1 MCPFGQERIY
11 GFMNIV
17 DTFKKIFFPIEEPSH
32 DFSLPA
38 NDDLARNFDTSKEN
52 TSQSSSNFS
61 GGDNTNNTNTISD
74 EFSDIKEIFP
84 SIDVN
89 IEYIKVKY
97 NLLINSDIVLREF
110 LLTARNK
117 QYRAF
122 LLFIDGMTDMDL
134 VNNYV
139 LKPLMLKNNANS
151 FDGNQNQVVSEA
163 VTNNITVRKVKKF
176 NIKEYILNCL
186 LPQNNVKPQKEFKE
200 IFSSVNS
207 GNCALFI
214 DTLDIAFDID
224 VKGFQTRAINKPEN
238 EVVLRGPQEAFVENL
253 RTNTS
258 LIRRI
263 INNENLIMENI
274 RVGKISKTVCS
285 VCYMRNIANDD
296 LVAEVKYRLNNID
309 IDYLVSSGQ
318 LEQLLED
325 NTKYSLPQII
335 STERP
340 DKTSTYLLE
349 GRVVV
354 LVNGSPYALIVPAVF
369 VDFLESSEDKNIK
382 FQFANLLKVIRIA
395 SFLITLLLPGIY
407 VAITSFHLEFIP
419 TELLFAIVA
428 SRASVPFSIIFE
440 IIIMELSFELIREA
454 GLRVPS
460 PIGPTIGIIGA
471 LIIGQSA
478 VEAGIVS
485 PILIIIVAITGI
497 TSFAIP
503 DYYLA
508 FHCRIWRFVYII
520 FGYLAG
526 LLGIAFASFIHI
538 LIATKVQS
546 FGVSYLEP
554 YIPSKGRLS
563 SGIFNKPIWKREKR
577 EDFLDTKKKDK
588 QEHISMKW
596 KYLD

>member
-1 MCPFGQERIY
+1 MK
-11 GFMNIV
+11 IV
-17 DTFKKIFFPIEEPSH
+17 DTFKKIFFPIEEPTH
-32 DFSLPA
+32 DFSLPTTD
-38 NDDLARNFDTSKEN
+38 NN
-52 TSQSSSNFS
+52 SSSDFN
-61 GGDNTNNTNTISD
+61 NNKTNQYNDSNNKISDKTDAEISD
-74 EFSDIKEIFP
+74 EFSDVKEIFP

-596 KYLD
+596 RF

>member
-1 MCPFGQERIY
+1 
-11 GFMNIV
+11 
-17 DTFKKIFFPIEEPSH
+17 
-32 DFSLPA
+32 
-38 NDDLARNFDTSKEN
+38 
-52 TSQSSSNFS
+52 
-61 GGDNTNNTNTISD
+61 
-74 EFSDIKEIFP
+74 
-84 SIDVN
+84 
-89 IEYIKVKY
+89 
-97 NLLINSDIVLREF
+97 
-110 LLTARNK
+110 
-117 QYRAF
+117 
-122 LLFIDGMTDMDL
+122 MDL

-139 LKPLMLKNNANS
+139 LIPLMLKNNANS
-151 FDGNQNQVVSEA
+151 FYGKQNQVVSEA

-596 KYLD
+596 RF

>member
-1 MCPFGQERIY
+1 MK
-11 GFMNIV
+11 IV
-17 DTFKKIFFPIEEPSH
+17 DTFKKIFFPIEEPTH

-38 NDDLARNFDTSKEN
+38 TDNN
-52 TSQSSSNFS
+52 SSSDNNKTNQYNDS
-61 GGDNTNNTNTISD
+61 NNKISDNTDTEISD
-74 EFSDIKEIFP
+74 EFSDVKEIFP

-139 LKPLMLKNNANS
+139 LKPLMLKKNANS

-497 TSFAIP
+497 TSFSIP

>member
-1 MCPFGQERIY
+1 MK
-11 GFMNIV
+11 IV
-17 DTFKKIFFPIEEPSH
+17 DKFKKIFFPIQEATH
-32 DFSLPA
+32 DFTLPA
-38 NDDLARNFDTSKEN
+38 LEN
-52 TSQSSSNFS
+52 TENTPDEIPLDANEEVGSVKDIFS
-61 GGDNTNNTNTISD
+61 
-74 EFSDIKEIFP
+74 

-89 IEYIKVKY
+89 IDYIKVKY

-122 LLFIDGMTDMDL
+122 LLFIDGMTDMNL
-134 VNNYV
+134 VNDYV
-139 LKPLMLKNNANS
+139 LEPLMLKNTANS
-151 FDGNQNQVVSEA
+151 FEGSQIVAEA

-176 NIKEYILNCL
+176 NIKEHILNSL
-186 LPQNNVKPQKEFKE
+186 LPQNNVKTTKDFEK
-200 IFSSVNS
+200 IFSSVNA
-207 GNCALFI
+207 GNCALFV
-214 DTLDIAFDID
+214 DTLDVAFDID
-224 VKGFQTRAINKPEN
+224 VKGFEKRAITKPEN
-238 EVVLRGPQEAFVENL
+238 EVVLRGPQEAFVENI

-263 INNENLIMENI
+263 INNENLIIENFTI
-274 RVGKISKTVCS
+274 GKISKTNCS
-285 VCYMRNIANDD
+285 VCYINNITNKD
-296 LVAEVKYRLNNID
+296 LVAEVKFRLNNID

-318 LEQLLED
+318 LEQLIED
-325 NTKYSLPQII
+325 DSKYSLPQII

-340 DKTSTYLLE
+340 DKTATFLLE
-349 GRVVV
+349 GRVVL
-354 LVNGSPYALIVPAVF
+354 LVNGSPYALIVPAIF
-369 VDFLESSEDKNIK
+369 IDFLESSEDKNIK
-382 FQFANLLKVIRIA
+382 FQFSNLLKIIRIA

-428 SRASVPFSIIFE
+428 SRALVPFSIIFE

-471 LIIGQSA
+471 LIIGQAA
-478 VEAGIVS
+478 VDAGIVS

-508 FHCRIWRFVYII
+508 FHCRIWRFIYVI
-520 FGYLAG
+520 FGYFAG
-526 LLGIAFASFIHI
+526 LLGIAFVSFIHL
-538 LIATKVQS
+538 LIAANVKS
-546 FGVSYLEP
+546 FGISYLEP
-554 YIPSKGRLS
+554 YIPSKGKLS
-563 SGIFNKPIWKREKR
+563 NGLFSKPIWKREER
-577 EDFLDTKKKDK
+577 DDFLDTQKENK

-596 KYLD
+596 KYEK

>member
-1 MCPFGQERIY
+1 MK
-11 GFMNIV
+11 IV

-38 NDDLARNFDTSKEN
+38 NDDSSSSLGTNKSSAT
-52 TSQSSSNFS
+52 QSNSNFS
-61 GGDNTNNTNTISD
+61 NRNTTNASNIISD
-74 EFSDIKEIFP
+74 EFSDVKEIFP

-151 FDGNQNQVVSEA
+151 FYGNQHQVVSEA

-186 LPQNNVKPQKEFKE
+186 LPQNNVMTQKEFKE

-224 VKGFQTRAINKPEN
+224 VKGFKTRAINKPEN

-274 RVGKISKTVCS
+274 RVGTVSKTVCS
-285 VCYMRNIANDD
+285 VCYMQNIANDD

-369 VDFLESSEDKNIK
+369 VDFLESSEDNNIK

-508 FHCRIWRFVYII
+508 FHCRIWRFMYII

-596 KYLD
+596 RF

>member
-1 MCPFGQERIY
+1 MK
-11 GFMNIV
+11 IV

-38 NDDLARNFDTSKEN
+38 NDDDLSSSLDTNKSS
-52 TSQSSSNFS
+52 TAQSNSNFS
-61 GGDNTNNTNTISD
+61 NRNTTNASNIISD

-186 LPQNNVKPQKEFKE
+186 LPQNNVKTQKEFKE

-224 VKGFQTRAINKPEN
+224 VKGFKTRAINKPEN

-274 RVGKISKTVCS
+274 RVGTVSKTVCS
-285 VCYMRNIANDD
+285 VCYMQNIANDD

-369 VDFLESSEDKNIK
+369 VDFLESSEDNNIK

-407 VAITSFHLEFIP
+407 IAITSFHLEFIP

-508 FHCRIWRFVYII
+508 FHCRIWRFMYII

-526 LLGIAFASFIHI
+526 LLGIAFATFIHV

-577 EDFLDTKKKDK
+577 EDFLDTKKKNK

-596 KYLD
+596 RF

>member
-1 MCPFGQERIY
+1 MK
-11 GFMNIV
+11 IV
-17 DTFKKIFFPIEEPSH
+17 DKFKKIFFPIQEATH
-32 DFSLPA
+32 DFTLPA
-38 NDDLARNFDTSKEN
+38 LENTEN
-52 TSQSSSNFS
+52 TSDEIPLDANEEVGSVKDIFS
-61 GGDNTNNTNTISD
+61 
-74 EFSDIKEIFP
+74 

-89 IEYIKVKY
+89 IDYIKVKY

-122 LLFIDGMTDMDL
+122 LLFIDGMTDMNL
-134 VNNYV
+134 VNDYV
-139 LKPLMLKNNANS
+139 LEPLMLKNTANS
-151 FDGNQNQVVSEA
+151 FEGSQIVAEA

-176 NIKEYILNCL
+176 NIKEHILNSL
-186 LPQNNVKPQKEFKE
+186 LPQNNVKTTKDFEK
-200 IFSSVNS
+200 IFSSVNA
-207 GNCALFI
+207 GNCALFV
-214 DTLDIAFDID
+214 DTLDVAFDID
-224 VKGFQTRAINKPEN
+224 VKGFEKRAITKPEN
-238 EVVLRGPQEAFVENL
+238 EVVLRGPQEAFVENI

-263 INNENLIMENI
+263 INNENLIIENFTI
-274 RVGKISKTVCS
+274 GKISKTNCS
-285 VCYMRNIANDD
+285 VCYINNITNKD
-296 LVAEVKYRLNNID
+296 LVAEVKFRLNNID

-318 LEQLLED
+318 LEQLIED
-325 NTKYSLPQII
+325 DSKYSLPQII

-340 DKTSTYLLE
+340 DKTATFLLE
-349 GRVVV
+349 GRVVL
-354 LVNGSPYALIVPAVF
+354 LVNGSPYALIVPAIF
-369 VDFLESSEDKNIK
+369 IDFLESSEDKNIK
-382 FQFANLLKVIRIA
+382 FQFSNLLKIIRIA

-471 LIIGQSA
+471 LIIGQAA
-478 VEAGIVS
+478 VDAGIVS

-508 FHCRIWRFVYII
+508 FHCRIWRFIYVI
-520 FGYLAG
+520 FGYFAG
-526 LLGIAFASFIHI
+526 LLGIAFVSFIHL
-538 LIATKVQS
+538 LIAANVKS
-546 FGVSYLEP
+546 FGISYLEP
-554 YIPSKGRLS
+554 YIPSKGKLS
-563 SGIFNKPIWKREKR
+563 NGLFSKPIWKREER
-577 EDFLDTKKKDK
+577 DDFLDTQKENK

-596 KYLD
+596 KYEK

>member
-1 MCPFGQERIY
+1 MK
-11 GFMNIV
+11 IV
-17 DTFKKIFFPIEEPSH
+17 DKFKKIFFPIQEATH
-32 DFSLPA
+32 DFTLPA
-38 NDDLARNFDTSKEN
+38 LENTEN
-52 TSQSSSNFS
+52 TSDEIPLDSNEEVGSVKDIFS
-61 GGDNTNNTNTISD
+61 
-74 EFSDIKEIFP
+74 

-89 IEYIKVKY
+89 IDYIKVKY

-122 LLFIDGMTDMDL
+122 LLFIDGMTDMNL
-134 VNNYV
+134 VNDYV
-139 LKPLMLKNNANS
+139 LEPLMLKNTANS
-151 FDGNQNQVVSEA
+151 FEGSQIVAEA

-176 NIKEYILNCL
+176 NIKEHILNSL
-186 LPQNNVKPQKEFKE
+186 LPQNNVKTTKDFEK
-200 IFSSVNS
+200 IFSSVNA
-207 GNCALFI
+207 GNCALFV
-214 DTLDIAFDID
+214 DTLDVAFDID
-224 VKGFQTRAINKPEN
+224 VKGFEKRAITKPEN
-238 EVVLRGPQEAFVENL
+238 EVVLRGPQEAFVENI

-263 INNENLIMENI
+263 INNENLIIENFTI
-274 RVGKISKTVCS
+274 GKISKTNCS
-285 VCYMRNIANDD
+285 VCYINNITNKD
-296 LVAEVKYRLNNID
+296 LVAEVKFRLNNID

-318 LEQLLED
+318 LEQLIED
-325 NTKYSLPQII
+325 DSKYSLPQII

-340 DKTSTYLLE
+340 DKTATFLLE
-349 GRVVV
+349 GRVVL
-354 LVNGSPYALIVPAVF
+354 LVNGSPYALIVPAIF
-369 VDFLESSEDKNIK
+369 IDFLESSEDKNIK
-382 FQFANLLKVIRIA
+382 FQFSNLLKIIRIA

-471 LIIGQSA
+471 LIIGQAA
-478 VEAGIVS
+478 VDAGIVS

-508 FHCRIWRFVYII
+508 FHCRIWRFIYVI
-520 FGYLAG
+520 FGYFAG
-526 LLGIAFASFIHI
+526 LLGIAFVSFIHL
-538 LIATKVQS
+538 LIAANVKS
-546 FGVSYLEP
+546 FGISYLEP
-554 YIPSKGRLS
+554 YIPSKGKLS
-563 SGIFNKPIWKREKR
+563 NGLFSKPIWKREER
-577 EDFLDTKKKDK
+577 DDFLDTQKENK

-596 KYLD
+596 KYEK

>member
-1 MCPFGQERIY
+1 MP
-11 GFMNIV
+11 N
-17 DTFKKIFFPIEEPSH
+17 
-32 DFSLPA
+32 A
-38 NDDLARNFDTSKEN
+38 NDDTFDVKN
-52 TSQSSSNFS
+52 
-61 GGDNTNNTNTISD
+61 
-74 EFSDIKEIFP
+74 IFP

-89 IEYIKVKY
+89 MEYIKVKY
-97 NLLINSDIVLREF
+97 NLLINSDIILREF

-122 LLFIDGMTDMDL
+122 LLFIDGMTDMNL
-134 VNNYV
+134 VNDYV
-139 LKPLMLKNNANS
+139 LKPLMLKNSANS
-151 FDGNQNQVVSEA
+151 FEGSQNQVISEA

-176 NIKEYILNCL
+176 NIKEYILNSL
-186 LPQNNVKPQKEFKE
+186 LPQNNVKVQKEFNE

-207 GNCALFI
+207 GNCMLFI

-224 VKGFQTRAINKPEN
+224 VKGFKTRSINKPEN
-238 EVVLRGPQEAFVENL
+238 EVVLRGPQEAFVENI

-258 LIRRI
+258 LVRRI

-274 RVGKISKTVCS
+274 RIGKVSKTTCAI
-285 VCYMRNIANDD
+285 CYMKNIANDD
-296 LVAEVKYRLNNID
+296 LVAEVKFRLNNIN
-309 IDYLVSSGQ
+309 IDYLVSSGE
-318 LEQLLED
+318 LEQLIED
-325 NTKYSLPQII
+325 NSKYSLPQMI

-340 DKTSTYLLE
+340 DKTATYLLE
-349 GRVVV
+349 GRVAII
-354 LVNGSPYALIVPAVF
+354 VNGSPYALILPAVF
-369 VDFLESSEDKNIK
+369 IDFLESSEDKNIK
-382 FQFANLLKVIRIA
+382 FQFANLLKIIRIA
-395 SFLITLLLPGIY
+395 AYLITLLLPGIY

-471 LIIGQSA
+471 LIIGQAA
-478 VEAGIVS
+478 VDAGIVS

-508 FHCRIWRFVYII
+508 FHCRVWRFVYII
-520 FGYLAG
+520 LGYLAG
-526 LLGIAFASFIHI
+526 LLGIAFASFAYL
-538 LIATKVQS
+538 LIAAKVQS

-554 YIPSKGRLS
+554 YIPSKGKAS
-563 SGIFNKPIWKREKR
+563 NGFFDKPIWKREKR
-577 EDFLDTKKKDK
+577 DSFLDTKKEDK

-596 KYLD
+596 RY

>member
-1 MCPFGQERIY
+1 MK
-11 GFMNIV
+11 IV
-17 DTFKKIFFPIEEPSH
+17 DTFKKIFFPIEEPTH
-32 DFSLPA
+32 DFSLPTTD
-38 NDDLARNFDTSKEN
+38 NN
-52 TSQSSSNFS
+52 SSSDFN
-61 GGDNTNNTNTISD
+61 NNKTNQYNDSNNKISDKTDAEISD
-74 EFSDIKEIFP
+74 EFSDVKEIFP

-382 FQFANLLKVIRIA
+382 FQFANLLKIIRIA

-596 KYLD
+596 RF

>member
-1 MCPFGQERIY
+1 MPFFHTKQGKKGY
-11 GFMNIV
+11 MVFMKIV
-17 DTFKKIFFPIEEPSH
+17 DTFKKIFFPIEEPTH
-32 DFSLPA
+32 DFSLPTTD
-38 NDDLARNFDTSKEN
+38 NN
-52 TSQSSSNFS
+52 SSSDFN
-61 GGDNTNNTNTISD
+61 NNKTNQYNDSNNKISDKTDAEISD
-74 EFSDIKEIFP
+74 EFSDVKEIFP

-382 FQFANLLKVIRIA
+382 FQFANLLKIIRIA

-596 KYLD
+596 RF

>member
-1 MCPFGQERIY
+1 MK
-11 GFMNIV
+11 IV
-17 DTFKKIFFPIEEPSH
+17 NTFKKIFFPIEEPSH

-38 NDDLARNFDTSKEN
+38 NDDSSSSLETNKSSTA
-52 TSQSSSNFS
+52 QSNSNFS
-61 GGDNTNNTNTISD
+61 NRNTTNASNIISD

-139 LKPLMLKNNANS
+139 LKPLMLRNNANL

-224 VKGFQTRAINKPEN
+224 VKGFKTRAINKPEN

-274 RVGKISKTVCS
+274 RVGTVSKTVCS
-285 VCYMRNIANDD
+285 VCYMQNIANDD

-369 VDFLESSEDKNIK
+369 VDFLESSEDNNIK

-407 VAITSFHLEFIP
+407 IAITSFHLEFIP

-508 FHCRIWRFVYII
+508 FHCRIWRFMYII

-526 LLGIAFASFIHI
+526 LLGIAFATFIHV

-596 KYLD
+596 RF

>member
-1 MCPFGQERIY
+1 MQKTDSQSNISKQNSESNWKNAFLEKLKSIFDEPNKNIY
-11 GFMNIV
+11 
-17 DTFKKIFFPIEEPSH
+17 
-32 DFSLPA
+32 DFSLSSPYEE
-38 NDDLARNFDTSKEN
+38 SKESPN
-52 TSQSSSNFS
+52 QLTTKQIQENEKMTEVK
-61 GGDNTNNTNTISD
+61 N
-74 EFSDIKEIFP
+74 IFP
-84 SIDVN
+84 SLDIT
-89 IEYIKVKY
+89 IEYMKVKY
-97 NLLINSDIVLREF
+97 NTLINSDIVMRNFVLN
-110 LLTARNK
+110 ARNR
-117 QYRAF
+117 QYKAMLF
-122 LLFIDGMTDMDL
+122 FIDGMVDSQL
-134 VNNYV
+134 INNNV
-139 LKPLMLKNNANS
+139 LEALMMRNRANI
-151 FDGNQNQVVSEA
+151 FDGDQNQIVSEA
-163 VTNNITVRKVKKF
+163 KASNIVVKRVKKF
-176 NIKEYILNCL
+176 NLENYVYDCL
-186 LPQNNVKPQKEFKE
+186 LPQNNVKKITTFGSV
-200 IFSSVNS
+200 FSSINM
-207 GNCALFI
+207 GNCILFV
-214 DTLDIAFDID
+214 DTIPIAFDID
-224 VKGFQTRAINKPEN
+224 VKGFKQREVGNPNN
-238 EVVLRGPQEAFVENL
+238 EIIIKGPQEAFVENL

-258 LIRRI
+258 LLRRVV
-263 INNENLIMENI
+263 NNENLIIENVE
-274 RVGKISKTVCS
+274 VGKLSKIKCAI
-285 VCYMRNIANDD
+285 CYMKNIVNDD
-296 LVAEVKYRLNNID
+296 LVAEVKYRMNNLEVD
-309 IDYLVSSGQ
+309 SLLSSGE

-340 DKTSTYLLE
+340 DKASTYLLE
-349 GRVVV
+349 GRVVI

-478 VEAGIVS
+478 VDAGIVS

-546 FGVSYLEP
+546 FGISYLEP

-563 SGIFNKPIWKREKR
+563 NGLFNKPIWKREKR
-577 EDFLDTKKKDK
+577 EDFLDTKKIDK

-596 KYLD
+596 KYENK